1 MYQIQDNADD
11 CTHDTSPA
19 FFMDMSS
26 SLLRAIHRECNKPEK
41 CYSPCSFHF
50 VIPFGISCPDIFCN
64 DDISCNQL
72 VHKLKAFWLAWSDL
86 FIRDAYKN
94 IRLKALYKSTYF
106 TYLLTSYLLIV
117 S

>member
-1 MYQIQDNADD
+1 MQFPFCYTIW
-11 CTHDTSPA
+11 
-19 FFMDMSS
+19 
-26 SLLRAIHRECNKPEK
+26 NKLPR
-41 CYSPCSFHF
+41 Y
-50 VIPFGISCPDIFCN
+50 FCN